1 MTINFEDILT
11 GVRNRVRTIEDT
23 EQRNTDNDNNAESIE
38 LQEDID
44 DREEDLDMSQVEQEN
59 QEQQEQF
66 DADFIAEL
74 NASIS
79 QRVERRKREIE
90 EQENKERVLSKV
102 AQTEE
107 ELYDVLVEK
116 LNYIRTEYELG
127 GQSRTLEFRK
137 IETAIRN
144 KIRTT
149 DAIYEFKDGKIF
161 RKEVVGGFGTTYK
174 EISPRDLVIK
184 SKSFTGDR
192 INNLTEILED
202 VKMLRPYSEV
212 NRIEG
217 MTGEVTIGFNRMFNF
232 TEFCSENNLPDISI
246 PHDSMIVK
254 VYTKENFSTIHKIEY
269 YSSPFSKDDINAMGV
284 KLVKEQLLDNVPYR
298 ELKRIVDKERDVR
311 TTSLTDKFK
320 DKDVVL
326 EILKTRQIGEI

>member
-1 MTINFEDILT
+1 MTINFEDILS
-11 GVRNRVRTIEDT
+11 GVRNRVRTEEDA
-23 EQRNTDNDNNAESIE
+23 EQRNRENN
-38 LQEDID
+38 EDIEEIE
-44 DREEDLDMSQVEQEN
+44 DREEDLGMSQVEQEN

-66 DADFIAEL
+66 DADFIANL

-79 QRVERRKREIE
+79 ARVERRKREIE
-90 EQENKERVLSKV
+90 EEEKKERVLNKM
-102 AQTEE
+102 AKTEE

-116 LNYIRTEYELG
+116 LEYLTTEYELG

-192 INNLTEILED
+192 VNNLVEILDD

-232 TEFCSENNLPDISI
+232 TDFCSENGLPDISI

-254 VYTKENFSTIHKIEY
+254 VYTNDNFRAIHKIEY
-269 YSSPFSKDDINAMGV
+269 YSSQFSKDDINAMGV
-284 KLVKEQLLDNVPYR
+284 KLVKEQELDNVPYSR
-298 ELKRIVDKERDVR
+298 LKSIVDRERDVR
-311 TTSLTDKFK
+311 TTTLTDKFK
-320 DKDVVL
+320 NKDVVL
-326 EILKTRQIGEI
+326 EVLKTRQIGEI